1 VLYGEDVYVGY
12 RYYDSLELDPLFH
25 FGHGLSYTTF
35 DISDLHMTRDTEA
48 TLQVQCK
55 VQNTGQRDG
64 AEVVQVYIAPSS
76 SPIRRP
82 VKELKEFK
90 KVRVQ
95 AGSEEIVTIPLD
107 LVRSTSFWDEKSS
120 SWCSHSGSY
129 KIMVGTSSR
138 GEFLE
143 EVLEVAETTFWSGS
157 WDSPI

>member
-1 VLYGEDVYVGY
+1 MGY

-35 DISDLHMTRDTEA
+35 KISDLQTTRGSEN
-48 TLQVQCK
+48 TLQVQWK
-55 VQNTGQRDG
+55 VRNTGCRDG
-64 AEVVQVYIAPSS
+64 AEVVQVYIAPLS

-95 AGSEEIVTIPLD
+95 AGSEESVTIKLN
-107 LVRSTSFWDEKSS
+107 LIRSTSFWDEKSS
-120 SWCSHSGSY
+120 SWCSHSGTY

-143 EVLEVAETTFWSGS
+143 EVLEVVETTFWSGS